1 MKICPKCFKFLN
13 DSDKFCVK
21 CGTDVQKR
29 EYCSN
34 CGKEIINHKA
44 TSCPSCGCDRTALLL
59 KEEHAKWSLRS
70 SHKFGSYYGD
80 ISWTVI
86 DGYQNS
92 VLLLSDYIIECQPY
106 NETTAEKVYESRI
119 TWENCTLRK
128 WLNGK
133 FYNSAFSAEEKKR
146 INKSSEDYVFLLSDK
161 EALKY
166 LDYDWQR
173 GASPTSHADSQRRT
187 TEELRWWTR
196 SIYSG
201 WSVPTFT
208 PEGMVEDKIA
218 SDKGAGV
225 RPAIW
230 LRIDWWNIVGKQ
242 SLVEE
247 IDEED
252 LEVEEI
258 DEEDLEVEEIDE
270 EDLEVEEID
279 EEDLEVEE
287 IDEEDLEV
295 EEIDEEDLEVEEI
308 DEEDLEVEEI
318 DDEEPVSNVRS
329 TKGDNTFEELKK
341 GDIVHF
347 GSYYQENDKE
357 KTPIE
362 WIVLRKKEDDNT
374 LTLISK
380 NVLDVVPFDITKK
393 PVKWGSST
401 VRQWLNN
408 EFLNTAFTKEEQA
421 KIVEKEAQTKD
432 NSQYGTEGEKPGP
445 FDKICL
451 FAEAGIKKHFPSN
464 IDRMAKPTPYA
475 KSKGVACD
483 STEGNCHWWTRT
495 PGFNQQYAC
504 VVDMLGNLNMFGE
517 PAFAD
522 FVGIRPFIWIK
533 L

>member
-1 MKICPKCFKFLN
+1 MGNFDQYVPGAYF
-13 DSDKFCVK
+13 
-21 CGTDVQKR
+21 T
-29 EYCSN
+29 
-34 CGKEIINHKA
+34 
-44 TSCPSCGCDRTALLL
+44 
-59 KEEHAKWSLRS
+59 
-70 SHKFGSYYGD
+70 FGSYPQSAGSKYKTPIVWKVLDRKGD
-80 ISWTVI
+80 HIFAISKNILDVMHYEG
-86 DGYQNS
+86 DGWGDSN
-92 VLLLSDYIIECQPY
+92 I
-106 NETTAEKVYESRI
+106 
-119 TWENCTLRK
+119 RK
-128 WLNGK
+128 WLNND
-133 FYNSAFSAEEKKR
+133 FLNTAFTKEEQKR
-146 INKSSEDYVFLLSDK
+146 IINHQTYIGVWDKVFILDSCDVKNFFPEDFDRRTVSTGYAKSKSTLDMWWIRDK
-161 EALKY
+161 DKRGDRVGV
-166 LDYDWQR
+166 DYD
-173 GASPTSHADSQRRT
+173 GSF
-187 TEELRWWTR
+187 
-196 SIYSG
+196 YSG
-201 WSVPTFT
+201 YLCS
-208 PEGMVEDKIA
+208 
-218 SDKGAGV
+218 SRGV
-225 RPAIW
+225 RPVMWI
-230 LRIDWWNIVGKQ
+230 
-242 SLVEE
+242 SLSSVATPAKTNMAVNVSKTNSVE
-247 IDEED
+247 DEED

-287 IDEEDLEV
+287 IDEE
-295 EEIDEEDLEVEEI
+295 
-308 DEEDLEVEEI
+308 
-318 DDEEPVSNVRS
+318 EPASNVRS

-341 GDIVHF
+341 GDVVHF

-393 PVKWGSST
+393 SVKWGSST

-483 STEGNCHWWTRT
+483 STEGSCHWWTRT
-495 PGFNQQYAC
+495 PGYNQQYAC

>member
-258 DEEDLEVEEIDE
+258 DEEDLEVEEID
-270 EDLEVEEID
+270 
-279 EEDLEVEE
+279 
-287 IDEEDLEV
+287 
-295 EEIDEEDLEVEEI
+295 
-308 DEEDLEVEEI
+308 
-318 DDEEPVSNVRS
+318 DEEPVSNVRS

>member
-1 MKICPKCFKFLN
+1 MGNFDQYVPGAYF
-13 DSDKFCVK
+13 
-21 CGTDVQKR
+21 T
-29 EYCSN
+29 
-34 CGKEIINHKA
+34 
-44 TSCPSCGCDRTALLL
+44 
-59 KEEHAKWSLRS
+59 
-70 SHKFGSYYGD
+70 FGSYPQSAGSKYKTPIVWKVLDRKGD
-80 ISWTVI
+80 HIFAISKNILDVMHYEG
-86 DGYQNS
+86 DGWGDSN
-92 VLLLSDYIIECQPY
+92 I
-106 NETTAEKVYESRI
+106 
-119 TWENCTLRK
+119 RK
-128 WLNGK
+128 WLNND
-133 FYNSAFSAEEKKR
+133 FLNTAFTKEEQKR
-146 INKSSEDYVFLLSDK
+146 IINHQTYIGVWDKVFILDSCDVKNFFPEDFDRRTVSTGYAKSKSTLDMWWIRDK
-161 EALKY
+161 DKRGDRVGV
-166 LDYDWQR
+166 DYD
-173 GASPTSHADSQRRT
+173 GSF
-187 TEELRWWTR
+187 
-196 SIYSG
+196 YSG
-201 WSVPTFT
+201 YLCS
-208 PEGMVEDKIA
+208 
-218 SDKGAGV
+218 SRGV
-225 RPAIW
+225 RPVMWI
-230 LRIDWWNIVGKQ
+230 
-242 SLVEE
+242 SLSSVATPAKTNMAVNVSKTNSVE
-247 IDEED
+247 
-252 LEVEEI
+252 
-258 DEEDLEVEEIDE
+258 
-270 EDLEVEEID
+270 D

-318 DDEEPVSNVRS
+318 DDEEPASNVRS
-329 TKGDNTFEELKK
+329 TKGDNAFEELKK
-341 GDIVHF
+341 GDVVHF

-483 STEGNCHWWTRT
+483 SAEGNCHWWTRT
-495 PGFNQQYAC
+495 PGYNQQYAC

>member
-1 MKICPKCFKFLN
+1 MGNFDQYVPGAYF
-13 DSDKFCVK
+13 
-21 CGTDVQKR
+21 T
-29 EYCSN
+29 
-34 CGKEIINHKA
+34 
-44 TSCPSCGCDRTALLL
+44 
-59 KEEHAKWSLRS
+59 
-70 SHKFGSYYGD
+70 FGSYPQSAGSKYKTPIVWKVLDRKGD
-80 ISWTVI
+80 HIFAISKNILDVMHYEG
-86 DGYQNS
+86 DGWGDSN
-92 VLLLSDYIIECQPY
+92 I
-106 NETTAEKVYESRI
+106 
-119 TWENCTLRK
+119 RK
-128 WLNGK
+128 WLNND
-133 FYNSAFSAEEKKR
+133 FLNTAFTKEEQKR
-146 INKSSEDYVFLLSDK
+146 IINHQTYIGVWDKVFILDSCDVKNFFPEDFDRRTVSTGYAKSKSTLDMWWIRDK
-161 EALKY
+161 DKRGDRVGV
-166 LDYDWQR
+166 DYD
-173 GASPTSHADSQRRT
+173 GSF
-187 TEELRWWTR
+187 
-196 SIYSG
+196 YSG
-201 WSVPTFT
+201 YLCS
-208 PEGMVEDKIA
+208 
-218 SDKGAGV
+218 SRGV
-225 RPAIW
+225 RPVMWI
-230 LRIDWWNIVGKQ
+230 
-242 SLVEE
+242 SLSSVATPAKTNMAVNVSKTNSVE
-247 IDEED
+247 DEED

-279 EEDLEVEE
+279 EE
-287 IDEEDLEV
+287 
-295 EEIDEEDLEVEEI
+295 
-308 DEEDLEVEEI
+308 
-318 DDEEPVSNVRS
+318 EPASNVRS

-341 GDIVHF
+341 GDVVHF

-393 PVKWGSST
+393 SVKWGSST

-483 STEGNCHWWTRT
+483 STEGSCHWWTRT
-495 PGFNQQYAC
+495 PGYNQQYAC
-504 VVDMLGNLNMFGE
+504 VVNMLGNLNMFGE